1 MRPIPGPALR
11 LRGGLGP
18 TQLSR
23 PAVPP
28 APVTEEVPW
37 LSLGLSG
44 AALLALLP
52 LLLSMPRRAGVT
64 AGAIAVSL
72 LQMAVLDAPP
82 EQALLEGVLAL
93 VWSGVITLKEA
104 LAGFA
109 SEGVVAVGVMSAVAK
124 GVQATGGL
132 AYISR
137 FLLGRPSSR
146 LAAVLRL
153 VLPTMLLSAVLN
165 NTPVCA
171 MLMPVA
177 RSWAA
182 SLSPAVAPKQLMMPL
197 SFATMLGGTI
207 TLIGSSTNLVAA
219 EAARKHDPTSPMGM
233 LGITPVGLVNAA
245 AGAAYMVAAGGSL
258 LPDGKSAPLAPRAA
272 PSSAPSAVAAPPRGV
287 ARLWLTLGVLTGTM
301 CVAAASPP
309 LLVPTALSALC
320 VLMRLGCMDL
330 SDAWAAVNG
339 PVLLSIALS
348 FALGKAIEVS
358 GLAASAASSLVAIVA
373 PFGSL
378 ALLFAIYAVAIAIGA
393 VISNNAVV
401 VLMFPIVVRMS
412 EASGVPWRAAL
423 YTLTMAASASFSTP
437 VSYQTN
443 LMVSRDADYA
453 FADFVR
459 FGLPLQLVCMLATVP
474 TCYLLYK

>member
-28 APVTEEVPW
+28 TPVTEEVPW

-52 LLLSMPRRAGVT
+52 LLLSMPRQAGVT

-109 SEGVVAVGVMSAVAK
+109 SEGVVAVGVMSA
-124 GVQATGGL
+124 ATGGL

-207 TLIGSSTNLVAA
+207 TLIGSSTNL
-219 EAARKHDPTSPMGM
+219 AARKHDPTSPMGM
-233 LGITPVGLVNAA
+233 LGITPSGRRRVHGGSGRLAA
-245 AGAAYMVAAGGSL
+245 AGR
-258 LPDGKSAPLAPRAA
+258 KERAPRAA
-272 PSSAPSAVAAPPRGV
+272 RSAVLRSV
-287 ARLWLTLGVLTGTM
+287 CGVLTGTM

-348 FALGKAIEVS
+348 FALGKAIEVPRTV
-358 GLAASAASSLVAIVA
+358 ASA
-373 PFGSL
+373 GSL

>member
-52 LLLSMPRRAGVT
+52 LLLSMPRQAGVT

-109 SEGVVAVGVMSAVAK
+109 SEGVVAVGVMSA
-124 GVQATGGL
+124 ATGGL

-207 TLIGSSTNLVAA
+207 TLIGSQNTAPEPPPHPLTRQ
-219 EAARKHDPTSPMGM
+219 AARKHDPTSPMGM
-233 LGITPVGLVNAA
+233 LGITPSGRRRVHGGSGRLAA
-245 AGAAYMVAAGGSL
+245 AGR
-258 LPDGKSAPLAPRAA
+258 KERAPRAA
-272 PSSAPSAVAAPPRGV
+272 RSAVLRSV
-287 ARLWLTLGVLTGTM
+287 CGVLTGTM

-348 FALGKAIEVS
+348 FALGKAIEVPRTV
-358 GLAASAASSLVAIVA
+358 ASA
-373 PFGSL
+373 GSL

>member
-52 LLLSMPRRAGVT
+52 LLLSMPRQAGVT

-109 SEGVVAVGVMSAVAK
+109 SEGVVAVGVMSA
-124 GVQATGGL
+124 ATGGL

-207 TLIGSSTNLVAA
+207 TLIGS
-219 EAARKHDPTSPMGM
+219 P
-233 LGITPVGLVNAA
+233 

-287 ARLWLTLGVLTGTM
+287 ARLWLTLGERTGTTCACGPTGVLTGTM

-348 FALGKAIEVS
+348 FALGKAIEVPRTV
-358 GLAASAASSLVAIVA
+358 ASA
-373 PFGSL
+373 GSL